1 VEVTFFEA
9 ARNCACKVAEVI
21 KFDQKNPFEA
31 KVVTSY
37 LFGMLTMLG
46 SDMDADGS
54 EIQASLVAALVHNFH
69 FSELEASKL
78 SSHAIHCTEKAKH
91 PTQFTVIGRGLE
103 SYVDYY
109 QKGDYKEIQKDVSSI
124 FDIVRECQQENI
136 QQAR

>member
-1 VEVTFFEA
+1 MEVTFFEA
-9 ARNCACKVAEVI
+9 ARNCATKVAEVI
-21 KFDQKNPFEA
+21 KFDKNDAFEA

-46 SDMDADGS
+46 SEMDADGN
-54 EIQASLVAALVHNFH
+54 EIKASLVAALVHNFH
-69 FSELEASKL
+69 FSEHEAAKL

-103 SYVDYY
+103 AYVDYY
-109 QKGDYKEIQKDVSSI
+109 KTGEYKEIREDVSSI
-124 FDIVRECQQENI
+124 FDIVRECQRENM